1 VLVFVK
7 FGSDYWLLRKTAISF
22 AENWIKSPK
31 IVITTKYF
39 LFVILW
45 LQTVDGSV
53 PLLKIGVEKKTVNIS
68 GMNPSKQTNKQT
80 KTRRSDTRTRA
91 EQKHREAKIS
101 FLKTT
106 VFKTEKK

>member
-1 VLVFVK
+1 VFVK

-68 GMNPSKQTNKQT
+68 GMNPSKQTNKQ
-80 KTRRSDTRTRA
+80 KQEDQIHGQGPNRS
-91 EQKHREAKIS
+91 
-101 FLKTT
+101 
-106 VFKTEKK
+106 TERPKLAF